1 MSEKWKFIKNIKGKG
16 KNQCLSLHLYC
27 YFITCDTSSKSSSSG
42 LSFDSLFVIISNSCT
57 EILPENRLQ
66 VGAAKICKNVL
77 GINTRLFTKL
87 VRVIVHLGSPSK
99 IIYYGPY
106 KLPTKFQTFIR
117 SVTIS
122 SNIDA
127 KPPD

>member
-1 MSEKWKFIKNIKGKG
+1 MSEKK
-16 KNQCLSLHLYC
+16 L
-27 YFITCDTSSKSSSSG
+27 
-42 LSFDSLFVIISNSCT
+42 
-57 EILPENRLQ
+57 LPENCLQ
-66 VGAAKICKNVL
+66 VGAAKIRRNVL

-122 SNIDA
+122 SNIED
-127 KPPD
+127 KPHTHTHTHTLIWKHTPTHAHIHTHTHPHTHMHGNIHMQT